1 MITNDTF
8 PRAPTHVRSWSPDH
22 PLFAQISA
30 TAGRG
35 ITALRFR
42 CRGSR
47 NFMYVILGFGHE
59 SGNGA
64 ENLQSNRKSGARSW
78 HPWAMDKSAKL
89 SLKTDRD
96 DVRIMTLQAHILEQ
110 QNHHPQASGTFSWIL
125 SALSISAKIIADKVR
140 RARLENVLGSVG
152 TENVQGEVQQKL
164 DVLAN
169 DVLLRTLGGREGVA
183 IVASEEN
190 EEPVIL
196 REEGEGVPRY
206 CVLFDPLDGSS
217 NLDICGGVGTI
228 FSILEYNGGSSAQD
242 SLLQT
247 GARQIAAG
255 YVLYG
260 SSTVFVLTIGKG
272 VDMFVLDPSIGAFM
286 RVERNLRIPRGN
298 KTYSVNEGNR
308 KSFPDCYQRYLDW
321 AQSNNYSGRYAGAMV
336 ADVHR
341 ILLKGGVF
349 LYPPTKKAPDGKLRL
364 MYEANPMAM
373 IIEQAG
379 GKAFAAPGQRI
390 MDIEPIAIH
399 QRTPVILG
407 ATDQVAL
414 VLAHLE
420 KK

>member
-1 MITNDTF
+1 MN
-8 PRAPTHVRSWSPDH
+8 
-22 PLFAQISA
+22 
-30 TAGRG
+30 TAGEPLADSGRD
-35 ITALRFR
+35 AL
-42 CRGSR
+42 
-47 NFMYVILGFGHE
+47 
-59 SGNGA
+59 
-64 ENLQSNRKSGARSW
+64 
-78 HPWAMDKSAKL
+78 
-89 SLKTDRD
+89 
-96 DVRIMTLQAHILEQ
+96 RIMTLQAHILEQ
-110 QNHHPQASGTFSWIL
+110 QADQPQAGGTFSWIL

-164 DVLAN
+164 DVIAN
-169 DVLLRTLGGREGVA
+169 EVLLRTLGGREGVA

-196 REEGEGVPRY
+196 REDRQGIPRY

-217 NLDICGGVGTI
+217 NLDICGAVGTI
-228 FSILEYNGGSSAQD
+228 FSILAYEGAAPRKDGRAARPED
-242 SLLQT
+242 SLLQS

-260 SSTVFVLTIGKG
+260 SSTVFVLSIGQG

-286 RVERNLRIPRGN
+286 RVERKLRIPSGN

-308 KSFPDCYQRYLDW
+308 KSFPEGYRRYLDW
-321 AQSNNYSGRYAGAMV
+321 AQSNGYSSRYAGAMV

-349 LYPPTKKAPDGKLRL
+349 LYPATLKSPDGKLRL

-373 IIEQAG
+373 LVEQAG
-379 GKAFAAPGQRI
+379 GKSVAGPGLRTL
-390 MDIEPIAIH
+390 DIQPTAIH

-407 ATDQVAL
+407 AADQVDA
-414 VLAHLE
+414 VLAHL
-420 KK
+420 

>member
-1 MITNDTF
+1 MDT
-8 PRAPTHVRSWSPDH
+8 P
-22 PLFAQISA
+22 
-30 TAGRG
+30 
-35 ITALRFR
+35 
-42 CRGSR
+42 
-47 NFMYVILGFGHE
+47 
-59 SGNGA
+59 
-64 ENLQSNRKSGARSW
+64 
-78 HPWAMDKSAKL
+78 AKL
-89 SLKTDRD
+89 DLKVSRD
-96 DVRIMTLQAHILEQ
+96 EVRIMTLQAHILEQ
-110 QNHHPQASGTFSWIL
+110 QVHDPQTSGTFSWIL

-169 DVLLRTLGGREGVA
+169 EVLLGTLGGREGVA

-196 REEGEGVPRY
+196 REDSEGVPRY

-228 FSILEYNGGSSAQD
+228 FSILAYNGRATRAQD
-242 SLLQT
+242 SLLQP
-247 GARQIAAG
+247 GARQVAAG

-272 VDMFVLDPSIGAFM
+272 VDMFVLDPGIGAFM
-286 RVERNLRIPRGN
+286 RVERNLQIPAGN

-308 KSFPDCYQRYLDW
+308 KTFPEGFQRYLDW
-321 AQSNNYSGRYAGAMV
+321 AQSNGYSSRYAGAMV

-349 LYPPTKKAPDGKLRL
+349 LYPPTKKAPSGKLRL

-373 IIEQAG
+373 IMEQAG
-379 GKAFAAPGQRI
+379 GKAYAAPGQPVL
-390 MDIEPIAIH
+390 DIQPSAIH
-399 QRTPVILG
+399 ERTPVILG

-420 KK
+420 KA

>member
-1 MITNDTF
+1 MHPCALWHAQGMTTSG
-8 PRAPTHVRSWSPDH
+8 AASPD
-22 PLFAQISA
+22 FDND
-30 TAGRG
+30 
-35 ITALRFR
+35 AL
-42 CRGSR
+42 
-47 NFMYVILGFGHE
+47 
-59 SGNGA
+59 
-64 ENLQSNRKSGARSW
+64 
-78 HPWAMDKSAKL
+78 
-89 SLKTDRD
+89 
-96 DVRIMTLQAHILEQ
+96 RIMTLQAHILEEQ
-110 QNHHPQASGTFSWIL
+110 VHNPHAAGAFSWIL

-152 TENVQGEVQQKL
+152 AENVQGEVQQKL

-169 DVLLRTLGGREGVA
+169 EVLLRTLGGREGVA

-196 REEGEGVPRY
+196 RQDTTSISRY

-228 FSILEYNGGSSAQD
+228 FSILAHDSGSLKAQD
-242 SLLQT
+242 SLLQAGT
-247 GARQIAAG
+247 RQIAAG

-260 SSTVFVLTIGKG
+260 SSTVFVLTLGRG

-286 RVERNLRIPRGN
+286 RVERNLRIPPGN

-308 KSFPDCYQRYLDW
+308 KSFPAGYQRYLDW
-321 AQSNNYSGRYAGAMV
+321 AQSNGYSSRYAGAMV

-349 LYPPTKKAPDGKLRL
+349 LYPPTAKSPSGKLRL

-373 IIEQAG
+373 LVEQAG
-379 GKAFAAPGQRI
+379 GKTMADAQQRI
-390 MDIEPIAIH
+390 LDIEPAAIH

-407 ATDQVAL
+407 SADQVDA
-414 VLAHLE
+414 VLAHLRE
-420 KK
+420 A

>member
-1 MITNDTF
+1 MN
-8 PRAPTHVRSWSPDH
+8 
-22 PLFAQISA
+22 ISA
-30 TAGRG
+30 RPTLAN
-35 ITALRFR
+35 
-42 CRGSR
+42 S
-47 NFMYVILGFGHE
+47 
-59 SGNGA
+59 
-64 ENLQSNRKSGARSW
+64 
-78 HPWAMDKSAKL
+78 
-89 SLKTDRD
+89 RD

-110 QNHHPQASGTFSWIL
+110 QAHFPQASGAFSWIL

-140 RARLENVLGSVG
+140 RARLENVLGAMA

-196 REEGEGVPRY
+196 REDTQGMPRY

-228 FSILEYNGGSSAQD
+228 FSILEHRARGGSAQD
-242 SLLQT
+242 SLLQP
-247 GARQIAAG
+247 GVRQVAAG

-286 RVERNLRIPRGN
+286 RVERNLRIPDGN
-298 KTYSVNEGNR
+298 KAYSVNEGNR
-308 KSFPDCYQRYLDW
+308 KTFPAGYQRYLDW
-321 AQSNNYSGRYAGAMV
+321 AQSNGYSSRYAGAMV

-349 LYPPTKKAPDGKLRL
+349 MYPPTQKAPSGKLRL

-373 IIEQAG
+373 IVEQAG
-379 GKAFAAPGQRI
+379 GKAFSAPGQRV
-390 MDIEPIAIH
+390 MDIQPTAIH
-399 QRTPVILG
+399 QRTAVILG

-420 KK
+420 KQ